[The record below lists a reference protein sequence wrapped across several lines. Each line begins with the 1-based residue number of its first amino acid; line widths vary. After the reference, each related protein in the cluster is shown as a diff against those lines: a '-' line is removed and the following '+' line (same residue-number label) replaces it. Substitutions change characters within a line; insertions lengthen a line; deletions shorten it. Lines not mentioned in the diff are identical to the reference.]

1 MSPVIQLNTQDFM
14 VWVLIMDT
22 QFTVVGLI
30 KDLGVIGFRTGFKKL
45 SGRSGNNNSV
55 GQWRPRCTVIYF
67 YEKC

>member
-55 GQWRPRCTVIYF
+55 
-67 YEKC
+67 